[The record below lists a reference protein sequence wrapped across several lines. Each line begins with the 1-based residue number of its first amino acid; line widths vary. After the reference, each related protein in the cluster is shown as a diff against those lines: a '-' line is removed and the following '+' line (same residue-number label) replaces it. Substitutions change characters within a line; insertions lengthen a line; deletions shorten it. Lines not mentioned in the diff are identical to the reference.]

1 MNNTKTRVDPYEEQ
15 RTPAFE
21 HGLWWGMGLT
31 LLVELVFYCLIFAP
45 LMGW

>member
-1 MNNTKTRVDPYEEQ
+1 MTRYKYPDPYEEQ